1 MRFGSTLALNSLD
14 IEIKS
19 GITGLVGAN
28 GAGKSTL
35 LKLVLGLLEP
45 TTGSLKTLGHDP
57 LENGTEV
64 RSRIGYFPER
74 NVLPDTMPAHEFV
87 RIMTQLRGLPRSQAR
102 GRASDALWSVGLGEE
117 RFRTLGTM
125 STGQR
130 QRVKLAQA
138 LAADPALVLL
148 DEPTEGLDPVQRDA
162 MLSLISEVRDR
173 HSVDIVMSSHV
184 LNEIEQVCTEI
195 IALDNGEV
203 TIAGPIGEL
212 LGTGAT
218 NAASSLAQVSI
229 ELVEDETGIAT
240 VQQALQQAGC
250 TVDVSG
256 ALLHVTAPND
266 ASTNNTGTNDDSY
279 DLLCDLCRDAVAD
292 AGARLRVLGT
302 HKHRLEEVILAAAD
316 ERAHKSVTSE
326 TGHNR

>member
-1 MRFGSTLALNSLD
+1 MRFGSTLALSSLD
-14 IEIKS
+14 VEIKP

-45 TTGSLKTLGHDP
+45 TVGSLETLGNDP
-57 LENGTEV
+57 LKNGAEV

-102 GRASDALWSVGLGEE
+102 NRASDALWSVGLGEE

-138 LAADPALVLL
+138 LAADPALILL
-148 DEPTEGLDPVQRDA
+148 DEPTEGLDPVQRDT

-173 HSVDIVMSSHV
+173 HNVDIVMSSHV
-184 LNEIEQVCTEI
+184 LNEVEQVCTEI
-195 IALDNGEV
+195 VALDNGEV
-203 TIAGPIGEL
+203 TIAGPIHEL
-212 LGTGAT
+212 LGADAVGTV
-218 NAASSLAQVSI
+218 SSLAQVSI
-229 ELVEDETGIAT
+229 ELVEDETNIAK
-240 VQQALQQAGC
+240 VQQALQRAGC
-250 TVDVSG
+250 TVDIEG
-256 ALLHVTAPND
+256 ALLHVTSP
-266 ASTNNTGTNDDSY
+266 DSY
-279 DLLCDLCRDAVAD
+279 DRLCDLCRDAVAD
-292 AGARLRVLGT
+292 AGARLRVFGT
-302 HKHRLEEVILAAAD
+302 HKHRLEEVILATAD
-316 ERAHKSVTSE
+316 EPVQKTVNE
-326 TGHNR
+326 TRCN